1 MRPLV
6 KILRAAAFN
15 QAIAV
20 PVGLIMGANNGYWG
34 ASFVVATVFSQC
46 IGILCWTTASLFAPV
61 IKRVAGRTP
70 QVVLWITLYFLD
82 GVAGAAI
89 ARMICVRVFG
99 YSLGGQSAIFSLA
112 IGASIAVL
120 VGVAMVVIHEL
131 RANLES
137 SRRALRDRELED
149 ARLKQAKSDA
159 ELAALQAR
167 INPHFLFNTL
177 NSIAALI
184 NEDPARA
191 EEATWQ
197 LSSLFRYALQANAR
211 SLVTVDE
218 EMTIVQRY
226 LEIEK
231 LRLGDRLHYRIEIAP
246 SLAAR
251 EIPALLLQ
259 PLVENAIKH
268 GVAPQVQGGHVHVSG
283 LESDKTI
290 VFTVSDS
297 RADGGAPLVQD
308 PAPDEHAGM
317 ALDNI
322 RQRLGAMY
330 GAGASVTLN
339 REDRQTVA
347 RVTIPR

>member
-1 MRPLV
+1 MRVLV
-6 KILRAAAFN
+6 RTLRAATFN
-15 QAIAV
+15 QGIAV
-20 PVGLIMGANNGYWG
+20 PVGLIMGANNGQWG

-46 IGILCWTTASLFAPV
+46 IGMLCWTTAALAAPYFHAA
-61 IKRVAGRTP
+61 AGRAR
-70 QVVLWITLYFLD
+70 QVALWITLYFLD
-82 GVAGAAI
+82 GVAGAAV
-89 ARMICVRVFG
+89 AREICARVFG
-99 YSLGGQSAIFSLA
+99 ASLGGKSAIFSLA

-120 VGVAMVVIHEL
+120 VGVAMAVIHEL
-131 RANLES
+131 RRNLES
-137 SRRALRDRELED
+137 SQQALRDRELED
-149 ARLKQAKSDA
+149 AKLKRAKSDA

-218 EMTIVQRY
+218 EITIVRRY
-226 LEIEK
+226 LEIET
-231 LRLGDRLHYRIEIAP
+231 LRLGDRLRYQIDVAP
-246 SLAAR
+246 SLGVR

-268 GVAPQVQGGHVHVSG
+268 GIAPQVRGGTVEVTGHETEQA
-283 LESDKTI
+283 L
-290 VFTVSDS
+290 VFTV
-297 RADGGAPLVQD
+297 ADTGPGDGTQSG
-308 PAPDEHAGM
+308 AGM

-322 RQRLGAMY
+322 RQRLTAMY
-330 GAGASVTLN
+330 GEGAAVTLT
-339 REDRQTVA
+339 RDGGRTVA